1 MFFGKREKSNI
12 NFVEKEFAAK
22 ILKHTEET
30 ENLKLYKIEY
40 LGFHYLNTGNHKTQ
54 K

>member
-1 MFFGKREKSNI
+1 MFSGKREKSNI
-12 NFVEKEFAAK
+12 NFVEKDFAAK
-22 ILKHTEET
+22 ILKHTREI

-40 LGFHYLNTGNHKTQ
+40 LGFQYLNSGNDKMQ